1 MKSGSAHH
9 PSGVQTGGG
18 RQRQNRPPAE
28 AIRTTL
34 VRTARTAVRTNGT
47 KMHRS
52 WHPPRSAD
60 RSDNWPAA
68 SVTRPRRQTG
78 DRAGRCDR
86 AEISALPCARG
97 SAKRRDPTERR
108 TLTSKTRLA
117 MHKTDRSQTTARC
130 RRSERRAKDKEV
142 RRTGTV
148 KRAENSDKLIPSGT
162 KARGGSQSPVDCR
175 APSSRAAPSSR
186 IEGRYSPIDGF
197 VHGLFGS
204 APRFAKLELRLEIE
218 PRLAGYGKRS
228 RPSHQGRLE
237 QNRRRHRAEQS
248 QRHQFAHAR
257 GSWIAGQ
264 PQAAERSGLGHG
276 AENHGSCQGRL
287 HERCFSAAPGHDVI
301 DFKGDADAEQQRQ
314 REDVGKVQR

>member
-18 RQRQNRPPAE
+18 RQQQNRPPAE

-34 VRTARTAVRTNGT
+34 VRTARTAMRANGA
-47 KMHRS
+47 KRHRS
-52 WHPPRSAD
+52 WDPPRSAN

-68 SVTRPRRQTG
+68 SATLQRRQTG

-175 APSSRAAPSSR
+175 APSSRAGPSSR
-186 IEGRYSPIDGF
+186 IEGRYSPIDDF
-197 VHGLFGS
+197 VHGLLGCVTTC
-204 APRFAKLELRLEIE
+204 AKLKVRVEVEGR
-218 PRLAGYGKRS
+218 RAGYGTRAWS
-228 RPSHQGRLE
+228 SDQGRLE
-237 QNRRRHRAEQS
+237 KNRRRHMAEQ
-248 QRHQFAHAR
+248 
-257 GSWIAGQ
+257 GQ
-264 PQAAERSGLGHG
+264 
-276 AENHGSCQGRL
+276 
-287 HERCFSAAPGHDVI
+287 
-301 DFKGDADAEQQRQ
+301 
-314 REDVGKVQR
+314 

>member
-28 AIRTTL
+28 AIKTTL
-34 VRTARTAVRTNGT
+34 VRTARTAMRANGA
-47 KMHRS
+47 KRHRDLD
-52 WHPPRSAD
+52 PPRFAG

-68 SVTRPRRQTG
+68 SVMRQQRQTG

-148 KRAENSDKLIPSGT
+148 ERAENSNKLTPSGT
-162 KARGGSQSPVDCR
+162 KARGGSQRPVDCR
-175 APSSRAAPSSR
+175 APSSSAAPSRR
-186 IEGRYSPIDGF
+186 IEGRYSPIDDF
-197 VHGLFGS
+197 VHGLLGCAS
-204 APRFAKLELRLEIE
+204 RFAKFELRLEIE
-218 PRLAGYGKRS
+218 RRLAGYGR
-228 RPSHQGRLE
+228 RPRLSHQGRLE
-237 QNRRRHRAEQS
+237 QNRRRHRA
-248 QRHQFAHAR
+248 
-257 GSWIAGQ
+257 
-264 PQAAERSGLGHG
+264 
-276 AENHGSCQGRL
+276 
-287 HERCFSAAPGHDVI
+287 
-301 DFKGDADAEQQRQ
+301 
-314 REDVGKVQR
+314 